1 MSEQWIDVSAHQGII
16 DWKQVAAAGIKGVII
31 RAGYGNSASQ
41 IDKQFLAN
49 IEGALAAGITVAVYW
64 FNYFDG
70 IADAQREWNTCRS
83 IIDPYRSDIKFI
95 SSDYEY
101 DSVKYYRK
109 VHGAAPSNSLINQM
123 IDAFCS
129 AAAGDGWDVKNY
141 FNNDYRRN
149 ILSSALISKWRP
161 WLADYTGGPDI
172 SCDIQQ
178 TSSTGRVAGIRGN
191 VDMDTCFVAFQSRP
205 APIPTPASSAPSKA
219 GIKAGDKVQY
229 SGSLYAD
236 SYGNGQGKTV
246 SGTFIVQRVIDGR
259 KCGVLLPAGWVPASA
274 CKAASSASVPAPSA
288 PSKAG
293 IKSGD
298 KVQYSGPLYSDS
310 YGSGQGKT
318 VSGTFT
324 VQRVVDGRKCGVLL
338 PAGWVPASL
347 CKPV

>member
-298 KVQYSGPLYSDS
+298 KVQYSGPLYSTLS
-310 YGSGQGKT
+310 P
-318 VSGTFT
+318 
-324 VQRVVDGRKCGVLL
+324 DGRKCGVLL